1 MVYRIRLKHLR
12 SAERRK
18 VIIINS
24 NKQMS
29 QERNIKWLNDRRV
42 KYRRNP
48 ITDTPTESTDQ
59 YDYYDKGTFE
69 CYSLFRSKAKIT
81 TYKSLK
87 WHMLVLYYLNS
98 EGIEGDDISL
108 EDDMRQIFKFIAD
121 KKNGFVTFFIKQK
134 LLNNMI
140 DEVLKLGDTPPRNR
154 IRKVI
159 FKDYTGLSLNEKLS
173 IVGKLIGRSKKFCED
188 DIYQCMIDLNDN
200 KQIIT
205 IAKLAKSL
213 KCTTRTVYR
222 NMGKQLKQEKE
233 TLNKEL

>member
-1 MVYRIRLKHLR
+1 LK
-12 SAERRK
+12 
-18 VIIINS
+18 I
-24 NKQMS
+24 
-29 QERNIKWLNDRRV
+29 
-42 KYRRNP
+42 
-48 ITDTPTESTDQ
+48 
-59 YDYYDKGTFE
+59 
-69 CYSLFRSKAKIT
+69 
-81 TYKSLK
+81 
-87 WHMLVLYYLNS
+87 
-98 EGIEGDDISL
+98 
-108 EDDMRQIFKFIAD
+108 
-121 KKNGFVTFFIKQK
+121 
-134 LLNNMI
+134 
-140 DEVLKLGDTPPRNR
+140 GDTPPRNR

-200 KQIIT
+200 KQVIT